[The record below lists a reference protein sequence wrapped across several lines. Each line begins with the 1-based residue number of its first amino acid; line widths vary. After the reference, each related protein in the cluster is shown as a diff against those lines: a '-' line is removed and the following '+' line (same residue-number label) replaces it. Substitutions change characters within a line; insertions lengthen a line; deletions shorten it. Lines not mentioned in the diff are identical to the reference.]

1 MCRPCLSIA
10 FFKAQIHAYVRI
22 NILLYVYETVPVRVL
37 GPRFQIRREICDL
50 FITNIYISHRKIVYN
65 HVSDVDIVSDL
76 QNTQLYTH
84 LK

>member
-1 MCRPCLSIA
+1 M
-10 FFKAQIHAYVRI
+10 
-22 NILLYVYETVPVRVL
+22 LYVYETVPVRVL
-37 GPRFQIRREICDL
+37 DPRFQIRREIGDL
-50 FITNIYISHRKIVYN
+50 FIINIYISHVKIVYN

>member
-1 MCRPCLSIA
+1 M
-10 FFKAQIHAYVRI
+10 H
-22 NILLYVYETVPVRVL
+22 ETVPVRVL
-37 GPRFQIRREICDL
+37 DPHFQIRREIGDL

>member
-1 MCRPCLSIA
+1 MP
-10 FFKAQIHAYVRI
+10 
-22 NILLYVYETVPVRVL
+22 YVYETVPVRVL
-37 GPRFQIRREICDL
+37 DLRFQIRREIGDL
-50 FITNIYISHRKIVYN
+50 FIINIYISHLKIVYN